1 MKTKP
6 NFQKIRH
13 WLHIAIYILVL
24 LLFANYESQRKQH
37 PERNKLF
44 VDQHQAVRLLQSS
57 ILPSFHYRFQCGS
70 CHSVEKNVCQ

>member
-44 VDQHQAVRLLQSS
+44 PDFVTIKLS
-57 ILPSFHYRFQCGS
+57 IL
-70 CHSVEKNVCQ
+70 

>member
-44 VDQHQAVRLLQSS
+44 VDQHQQAYVEV
-57 ILPSFHYRFQCGS
+57 PSNNSKTGKRENSTKKCYLFR
-70 CHSVEKNVCQ
+70 

>member
-44 VDQHQAVRLLQSS
+44 VDQHHFMVASMDVTS
-57 ILPSFHYRFQCGS
+57 G
-70 CHSVEKNVCQ
+70 

>member
-6 NFQKIRH
+6 NFQKNQALASH
-13 WLHIAIYILVL
+13 SHIHSCTF

-44 VDQHQAVRLLQSS
+44 VDQHQQAYVEV
-57 ILPSFHYRFQCGS
+57 PSNKS
-70 CHSVEKNVCQ
+70 

>member
-6 NFQKIRH
+6 NFQKIRQ

-44 VDQHQAVRLLQSS
+44 VDQHQQAYVEV
-57 ILPSFHYRFQCGS
+57 PSNKS
-70 CHSVEKNVCQ
+70 

>member
-44 VDQHQAVRLLQSS
+44 PDFVIAYPK
-57 ILPSFHYRFQCGS
+57 ILRQR
-70 CHSVEKNVCQ
+70 V

>member
-44 VDQHQAVRLLQSS
+44 VDQHQQA
-57 ILPSFHYRFQCGS
+57 Y
-70 CHSVEKNVCQ
+70 VEVLRITAKPERGRTTLKNAI

>member
-44 VDQHQAVRLLQSS
+44 VDQHQQA
-57 ILPSFHYRFQCGS
+57 Y
-70 CHSVEKNVCQ
+70 VEVP

>member
-24 LLFANYESQRKQH
+24 LLFANYESQRKQR
-37 PERNKLF
+37 PETSQARL
-44 VDQHQAVRLLQSS
+44 VDQHQQAYVEV
-57 ILPSFHYRFQCGS
+57 PSNKS
-70 CHSVEKNVCQ
+70 